1 MKTNELNQL
10 NEAIET
16 IKNYCKDLEDEKTIS
31 YKTRQRYRCRIV

>member
-1 MKTNELNQL
+1 MKTNEFNQL

-16 IKNYCKDLEDEKTIS
+16 IKLLQRFRRRKTIS